1 LTVSEGDD
9 NEPVRGGSLTRL
21 DRFWL
26 ETARSAAKESVGAL
40 EEAAKQLI
48 SVTSLIQAIY
58 FAAISFSDLKESL
71 VVEGANDWLLVLLF
85 VLPIVLWLT
94 SLRFAVRVF
103 KPETYK
109 TNLSSPDLAR
119 SMYEEMVAYKHRQ
132 LRRAHLFLVLGFVP
146 LVVNIVLYLAW
157 I

>member
-1 LTVSEGDD
+1 MTVSEGD
-9 NEPVRGGSLTRL
+9 EKPVQGRSLTKL

-26 ETARSAAKESVGAL
+26 ETAQGAAKESVGAL

-48 SVTSLIQAIY
+48 SVTSLLQAIY
-58 FAAISFSDLKESL
+58 FAAISFSELKEGI
-71 VVEGANDWLLVLLF
+71 VVEDAVNWLLVLLF
-85 VLPIVLWLT
+85 VLPIVLWLA
-94 SLRFAVRVF
+94 SLSFAVRVF

-119 SMYEEMVAYKHRQ
+119 SMYEEMAAYKHQQ
-132 LRRAHLFLVLGFVP
+132 LQRAHLFLVLGFLP
-146 LVVNIVLYLAW
+146 LAVNIVFYLAW

>member
-1 LTVSEGDD
+1 MSEGDE
-9 NEPVRGGSLTRL
+9 EPIMGGSLTKL

-26 ETARSAAKESVGAL
+26 ETAQGVAQDSVGAL

-48 SVTSLIQAIY
+48 SVTSLLQAIY

-71 VVEGANDWLLVLLF
+71 AAEYEVNWLLVLLF
-85 VLPIVLWLT
+85 VLPIIFWLA
-94 SLRFAVRVF
+94 SLGFAVRVF

-119 SMYEEMVAYKHRQ
+119 SMYGEMVAYKHRQ
-132 LRRAHLFLVLGFVP
+132 LRRAHLFLVLGFLP